1 MTRTTRTTTRTTRT
15 TTEPVRTARHRLQ
28 GLATA
33 LLLASHA
40 LGATA
45 SAASGSSVGDRGRPR
60 LGSGF
65 PNVELVRHDG
75 AVVRFQDDLV
85 EDRVFVLNFMYT
97 TCADVCPL
105 ETARLS
111 EVQAILGDRI
121 GRDVFMYSITIDPE
135 RDTPEVLAA
144 YRERFGVEPGWGFYT
159 GRAEDLLA
167 LRRALG
173 LYFDDL
179 EDEYDHNISLVIGNG
194 ETGHLIRRTPFDNPY
209 ALATQITSSIRDHG
223 EQGVGVASY
232 AEAPVQLPR
241 LHAGARLF
249 QSKCSVCHALGE
261 EDGQLRIGP
270 NLGGVTGV
278 REPEWLL
285 RWILEPDEVL
295 AEGDPTARALF
306 EAYNEVPM
314 PDLGLSEEE
323 AYREVMRQ
331 QKQATSASPEAAD
344 ARRAAMAFGAMPSG
358 EAGVSGGGVLNEELL
373 RKFAEEARAARVWFR
388 EEAPE

>member
-1 MTRTTRTTTRTTRT
+1 M
-15 TTEPVRTARHRLQ
+15 RTARNRLQ

-45 SAASGSSVGDRGRPR
+45 SAASGSSVGDRERPR

-144 YRERFGVEPGWGFYT
+144 YRERFGVESGWDFYT

-270 NLGGVTGV
+270 NLGGVTGA

-323 AYREVMRQ
+323 AQ
-331 QKQATSASPEAAD
+331 QVLEFMTAEDRRLGRIYSNDELLELQGAEAPECCQKDELGVLEPSSPEAPIS
-344 ARRAAMAFGAMPSG
+344 GALG
-358 EAGVSGGGVLNEELL
+358 WLELL
-373 RKFAEEARAARVWFR
+373 DWPHWLGGSLILAGLVLGRTRR
-388 EEAPE
+388 